1 MSSPIIK
8 TRRALLATAMLAA
21 GPAFAGFDLYA
32 SDEGKITFNFD
43 AVAAVF
49 ANKDS
54 WFGESRSFLG
64 DNTDHWSEYGI
75 EPRLTYEWK
84 VGSGTLFGQLS
95 AVHTQTGGDD
105 ASGLTID
112 NGDNSSTNTEQANI
126 GWKTTDPLESLKGY
140 EFSVSVGR
148 QDYKIG
154 SGMLIA
160 DGGSDGGDFGGWY
173 IGSRKAHQESA
184 LIQLKNDKLL
194 AETFRLK
201 NRPRSGGIQ
210 GEAYGANVEYTFW
223 GTTKLG
229 GTYMKVDANE
239 DGFDQ
244 LDVWDGRLDWTPDGV
259 LSGVGVSGEFAHQDS
274 DEFNADG
281 WFAQGSYQFQKAPW
295 TPSLIYRYAHFDGD
309 NPDTTRNEGWRN
321 LAYGFTDY
329 GSWYQGEISGNYP
342 LSNTSLNSNLY
353 RIKAQPND
361 KITLNLMYYDFW
373 FDDPSVLGTGV
384 TSDDWGK
391 ELNFTIDWAV
401 TEQFYVIGVLGNLS
415 PGKAAEQW
423 TGGDNDWRYSMLYVS
438 YSY

>member
-1 MSSPIIK
+1 
-8 TRRALLATAMLAA
+8 LATLALA
-21 GPAFAGFDLYA
+21 GGPVFAGADLYE
-32 SDEGKITFNFD
+32 SDTTKITFNFD

-75 EPRLTYEWK
+75 EPRLSFETK
-84 VGSGTLFGQLS
+84 LGGGTLFGQFS

-105 ASGLTID
+105 ASGLTIG
-112 NGDNSSTNTEQANI
+112 NGDNSSTNTEQGNL
-126 GWKTTDPLESLKGY
+126 GWKISDPLESLQGY
-140 EFSVSVGR
+140 EFSISGGR

-173 IGSRKAHQESA
+173 IGMRKAFQETA
-184 LIQLKNDKLL
+184 IARLKSEKML
-194 AETFRLK
+194 AEVFRIS

-210 GEAYGANVEYTFW
+210 GDAAGANFEYTFF

-229 GTYMKVDANE
+229 GTYISADANE
-239 DGFDQ
+239 AGIDE
-244 LDVWDGRLDWTPDGV
+244 LDIWDGRLDWTPDGV
-259 LSGVGVSGEFAHQDS
+259 LTGFGISGEFAHQDS
-274 DEFNADG
+274 EQIDADG
-281 WFAQGSYQFQKAPW
+281 WFGQASYQLQEVPW
-295 TPSLIYRYAHFDGD
+295 SPTLIYRYAHFDGD
-309 NPDTTRNEGWRN
+309 DPNSTKSEGWRSF
-321 LAYGFTDY
+321 AYGFTDY

-342 LSNTSLNSNLY
+342 LSNGNLNSNMY

-361 KITLNLMYYDFW
+361 KITLNVLYYDFTL
-373 FDDPSVLGTGV
+373 DHPSSLGDGV
-384 TSDDWGK
+384 TSDDWGQ
-391 ELNFTIDWAV
+391 ELNFTVDWQA
-401 TEQFYVIGVLGNLS
+401 TERIYVIGVLGNLS

-423 TGGDNDWRYSMLYVS
+423 VGGDKDWRYSMLYVS